1 LGYVKTPEEIERIQ
15 SALRNPRFVN
25 ARKVTVEFLSE
36 PATIERLL
44 PPGFEPLDR
53 PLVTVMIGRYQ
64 SNCVGDFAG
73 GSIYLG
79 ARFGDVEGGYAL
91 QMWMDTDHATL
102 FGRDLYGEP
111 KKIARAEIGRDGSRV
126 AAFIERGG
134 VRLVDVAV
142 ELRDEHP
149 PSTVVRNTLNVKARP
164 AAGRDGL
171 EEDAIVVC
179 AANEDRR
186 DVHLDGSA
194 ALTLTGTDLDPVDE
208 LPVVEVLRGTYVEGD
223 ASATL
228 RTLGTI
234 PAATFLP
241 YALGRNDDWSLL
253 DTSGRGVRSAAAG

>member
-1 LGYVKTPEEIERIQ
+1 MGYVKTPDEIERIQ

-25 ARKVTVEFLSE
+25 ARRLTVDFLTE
-36 PATIERLL
+36 PETIERLL
-44 PPGFEPLDR
+44 PPGFSPVDQ
-53 PLVTVMIGRYQ
+53 PLVTAMMGHYQ

-73 GSIYLG
+73 GSIYLHS
-79 ARFGDVEGGYAL
+79 RFGDVEGTYAL

-111 KKIARAEIGRDGSRV
+111 KKIARAEVRRDGSR
-126 AAFIERGG
+126 ATGFIERGG
-134 VRLVDVAV
+134 VRLVEADV
-142 ELRDEHP
+142 ELRNEHA
-149 PSTVVRNTLNVKARP
+149 PSTAIRNAINVKARP

-179 AANEDRR
+179 AANEDERR
-186 DVHLDGSA
+186 VHLDGPA
-194 ALTLTGTDLDPVDE
+194 TLTLTGTELDPVDE

-234 PAATFLP
+234 PADAFLP
-241 YALGRNDDWSLL
+241 YAFGRNDDWSLL
-253 DTSGRGVRSAAAG
+253 DTSG